1 LTGAKVGGTQSLV
14 TSADPKLV
22 QKAAGLKVSSGS
34 LANLSDGGIVIVA
47 APTGGGFGGGRPRD
61 PGSPEKVGDQVTVTS
76 LAGDEVTL
84 KVEAVQEFSIDAI
97 FTNNMVTP
105 ATFTRLFGERP
116 TTNAFIK
123 VAGRKVGDVQSDI
136 EKITD
141 DYSGI
146 AVFRGNFIGDIVD
159 SVLGYIIGGINGL
172 LAMSVLIAAIGV
184 INTMTL
190 AVIERRREI
199 GLLRAV
205 GMLPSEARSMV
216 RIESVLIAVIGT
228 VVGLASGAFLGFWL
242 TRSLNE
248 GGGFTFE
255 WAKLGVILLVGL
267 LVGVLA
273 SLVPSRRVSKMD
285 VLDALEE

>member
-1 LTGAKVGGTQSLV
+1 
-14 TSADPKLV
+14 
-22 QKAAGLKVSSGS
+22 
-34 LANLSDGGIVIVA
+34 
-47 APTGGGFGGGRPRD
+47 
-61 PGSPEKVGDQVTVTS
+61 
-76 LAGDEVTL
+76 
-84 KVEAVQEFSIDAI
+84 
-97 FTNNMVTP
+97 
-105 ATFTRLFGERP
+105 
-116 TTNAFIK
+116 
-123 VAGRKVGDVQSDI
+123 
-136 EKITD
+136 
-141 DYSGI
+141 
-146 AVFRGNFIGDIVD
+146 
-159 SVLGYIIGGINGL
+159 
-172 LAMSVLIAAIGV
+172 MSVLIAAIGV